1 MTYKTIYSVENNQV
15 IVTLPPHF
23 SDKKQVTVYVDEHT
37 DVNSQKLDA
46 LKMAAVDPL
55 FLADI
60 REINADFAIEHMLS
74 IAN

>member
-1 MTYKTIYSVENNQV
+1 MTYKTICSVENNQV

-23 SDKKQVTVYVDEHT
+23 SDKKQVTVCVDDQT
-37 DVNSQKLDA
+37 DARSEKLDA

-60 REINADFAIEHMLS
+60 REINADFATFERESLS
-74 IAN
+74 K